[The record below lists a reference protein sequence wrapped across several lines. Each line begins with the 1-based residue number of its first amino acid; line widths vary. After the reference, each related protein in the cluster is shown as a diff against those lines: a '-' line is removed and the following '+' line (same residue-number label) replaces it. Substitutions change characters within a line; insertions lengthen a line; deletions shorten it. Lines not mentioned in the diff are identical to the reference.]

1 MLLSLDNY
9 LHAINLKDRLAPS
22 RDIDDQKILQSD
34 WVRRNWPQP
43 TKSGSLR
50 CYLHLMTYSMQKN
63 YI

>member
-34 WVRRNWPQP
+34 CVRGTTGHSQP
-43 TKSGSLR
+43 KVVVSDAIFT
-50 CYLHLMTYSMQKN
+50 
-63 YI
+63 